1 MAFRDDLLTV
11 IDIVSVRR
19 ETPERPA
26 IIRHATERRLAPRG
40 SEDGTLKMGPRILLV
55 DENAQDRALAAT
67 VLSRHLPEARLEEV
81 EHAADFARALGAGR
95 FDVLIS
101 EFRHSWSDG
110 PRLLAAVRDSHPEI
124 PVLFFCAA
132 AEVAEVV
139 EAMKGGVADFLF
151 KTSTGYLRLPQA
163 VEEAL
168 DLARQ
173 RRLVARSEPWL
184 QTLLDRANVGVFRST
199 LDERLIES
207 NTALLR
213 LLGVNSVQEALRVDL
228 PAPYFRSEG
237 RDSLLA
243 RLSEQGQLQSREVEV
258 RRPDGSMVWLSL
270 TEILLLD
277 VDGDIVIDVLVQDVS
292 HYQRTR
298 HELEQRLAELERTNA
313 RLGEFASMA
322 SHELQE
328 PLRMV
333 EKYGALVAEAGGGKV
348 SEQQREALEYIR
360 GGARRMRAL
369 IEDLL
374 QFARLE
380 TEARA
385 FEACDCNS
393 LVEEAAKNLLAAVEE
408 SGARIEREGLPTVL
422 GDRAQLVLL
431 LQNLLSN
438 ALKFRGDAPPEVHIS
453 ADRKNDEWVFS
464 VEDNGIGIEPERT
477 ADVFK
482 LFHRLRPELP
492 GTGIGLALCQRIA
505 ERHGG
510 RLWVESRA
518 GEGSTFFFTLPE
530 GGAEAGPAAPA
541 AAPAA
546 RSGSQG

>member
-1 MAFRDDLLTV
+1 MTP
-11 IDIVSVRR
+11 VRCS
-19 ETPERPA
+19 PQS
-26 IIRHATERRLAPRG
+26 G
-40 SEDGTLKMGPRILLV
+40 WEDGTLKIGPRILLV

-67 VLSRHLPEARLEEV
+67 VLSRHLPEARLDEV
-81 EHAADFARALGAGR
+81 DHAADFARALGAGR
-95 FDVLIS
+95 FDILIT
-101 EFRHSWSDG
+101 EFHLSWSDG
-110 PRLLAAVRDSHPEI
+110 TKLLAAVRDSHPEI

-132 AEVAEVV
+132 AEVLEVV

-243 RLSEQGQLQSREVEV
+243 RLSEQGQLQARQVEV
-258 RRPDGSMVWLSL
+258 RRPDGSLVWLSL
-270 TEILLLD
+270 TEVLLLD

-292 HYQRTR
+292 PYQKTR
-298 HELEQRLAELERTNA
+298 QELEQRLVELEGTNA

-328 PLRMV
+328 PLRIV
-333 EKYGALVAEAGGGKV
+333 EKYSALVADEVGSDAP
-348 SEQQREALEYIR
+348 EQQREALDFIR
-360 GGARRMRAL
+360 DGARRMRDL
-369 IEDLL
+369 VEDLL

-408 SGARIEREGLPTVL
+408 NGARIEREGLPTVL

-438 ALKFRGDAPPEVHIS
+438 ALKFRGDAPPEIHIS
-453 ADRKNDEWVFS
+453 ADRKDDEWVFS
-464 VEDNGIGIEPERT
+464 VEDNGIGIEPKRT
-477 ADVFK
+477 ADIFK
-482 LFHRLRPELP
+482 LFHRLHPELP

-510 RLWVESRA
+510 RLWVESRP
-518 GEGSTFFFTLPE
+518 GEGSTFFFSIPE
-530 GGAEAGPAAPA
+530 GGSETAPEAPA
-541 AAPAA
+541 DAPAE
-546 RSGSQG
+546 RSGSQGR